1 MSKHEIEATEAY
13 AFLNVVAPK
22 LEQLRRR
29 LAAASA
35 QLKIADPEKG
45 RLAAIVE
52 SQLALKE
59 FLTSIPNLGALVE
72 PLDIVLDAVREDGDG
87 EPADDAPPSGPSEST
102 APAALEPPPPVI
114 PVPDLLT
121 PVPAAP
127 PTTPMPVARKVAE
140 KGDAQLDDLWLRVGS
155 AIVVEKLV
163 AAGMTAPNA
172 EAYVS
177 EAYDAIDLRQRDGG
191 AISAESIRD
200 WRSKF
205 LGGGGWRRKGGLKRR
220 VGAAASAMGNPL
232 TDAKARVDEIA
243 MVFKKIA
250 QLAAAKSRA

>member
-1 MSKHEIEATEAY
+1 VSKHEIEATEAY

-35 QLKIADPEKG
+35 QLKLADPEKG
-45 RLAAIVE
+45 RLAAIAE

-72 PLDIVLDAVREDGDG
+72 PLDIVLDAVREDGEG
-87 EPADDAPPSGPSEST
+87 EGADEAPPSGPS
-102 APAALEPPPPVI
+102 APTALEPPPPPI

-121 PVPAAP
+121 PMPAAP
-127 PTTPMPVARKVAE
+127 PATTMPTARKLAE
-140 KGDAQLDDLWLRVGS
+140 KSDAQHDDVWLRVGT

-163 AAGMTAPNA
+163 AAGMTANNA

-191 AISAESIRD
+191 AISAEAIRE
-200 WRSKF
+200 WRSRF
-205 LGGGGWRRKGGLKRR
+205 IGGGGWRRKGALKRR
-220 VGAAASAMGNPL
+220 VGGAASAMGNPL

-250 QLAAAKSRA
+250 QLAAAKSRS